1 MQAMQLLK
9 PAVLV
14 MLVLV
19 SPLLLAGPDNLEKI
33 NKLKYDIRSLKKTLI
48 GTGKSQKFFSN
59 ELKKSELALADLNL
73 SLHNIRGKLQTF
85 NLEIKDLHALKS
97 NLSARLQSQK
107 KLVKNHIISMHRQ
120 GNQESAR
127 LLLSQRDLHTAN
139 RTLLYYHYFLRAR
152 GHKISTYKKTI
163 TELKIVHESI
173 LSRKKELTK
182 NHSDLEKIKG
192 RLLAV
197 QEKREK
203 AIKNISKKINSSKIK
218 INTLAAQQKRL
229 ESILLNNKLT
239 IQTLSPY
246 AAEKTFIANKGKLP
260 WPVIGYLSNRYSALP
275 VSDLHSKGWLLK
287 TKEGAHVNAVHDGQI
302 IFSGY
307 LKGHG
312 LLVIVD
318 HGDGYM
324 TLYAHNQVLF
334 KKMGDWVLKG
344 EEISR
349 AGNSGGQK
357 EHALY
362 FEVRKNGMPTN
373 PKLWLTKKSS

>member
-33 NKLKYDIRSLKKTLI
+33 SKLKYDIRSLKKALI

-73 SLHNIRGKLQTF
+73 NLHNIRDKLQTF
-85 NLEIKDLHALKS
+85 NSELRDLHAQKS
-97 NLSARLQSQK
+97 NLSARLQNQK

-120 GNQESAR
+120 GSQESVR
-127 LLLSQRDLHTAN
+127 LLLSQRDQQTAN
-139 RTLLYYHYFLRAR
+139 RTLHYYRYFLRAR
-152 GHKISTYKKTI
+152 GREISTYKKII
-163 TELKIVHESI
+163 TELKIVRESI
-173 LSRKKELTK
+173 ISRKQDLTAS
-182 NHSDLEKIKG
+182 HSKLKKIKD
-192 RLLAV
+192 RLLAT
-197 QEKREK
+197 QQKREV

-218 INTLAAQQKRL
+218 LNTLAAQQKRL

-246 AAEKTFIANKGKLP
+246 TTEKTFIASKGKLP
-260 WPVIGYLSNRYSALP
+260 WPVIGNLSNRYSTLP

-287 TKEGAHVNAVHDGQI
+287 TKEGAYVNVVHDGQI

-344 EEISR
+344 EKISR
-349 AGNSGGQK
+349 AGNTGGQK

-362 FEVRKNGMPTN
+362 FEIRKNGMPAN
-373 PKLWLTKKSS
+373 PKLWLKKKLS